1 MNRHT
6 HVHQQ
11 DGGNKTDNKIKKAG
25 LAKKD
30 VGTIKEQVCTK
41 KDVGT
46 IKEQVCTKKDVGT
59 IKEQVCTV
67 TGRASI
73 ICYHFVS
80 RSRVLFSGS
89 AHQVYMGMC

>member
-25 LAKKD
+25 LA
-30 VGTIKEQVCTK
+30 K